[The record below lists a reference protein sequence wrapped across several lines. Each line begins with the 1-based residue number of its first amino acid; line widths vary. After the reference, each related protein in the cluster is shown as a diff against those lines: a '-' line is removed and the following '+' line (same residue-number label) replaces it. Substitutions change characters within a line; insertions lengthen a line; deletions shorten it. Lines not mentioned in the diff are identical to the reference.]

1 MTTIT
6 ALQMARETVY
16 AFIGADDPEAEG
28 ITTRRI
34 MRALNRLDDHGDED
48 DKALVIRAFRS
59 APGLTNYDG
68 EGNWCGP
75 IANENG
81 WTA

>member
-6 ALQMARETVY
+6 ALKTARETVR
-16 AFIGADDPEAEG
+16 AFIDADDPEAEG

-34 MRALNRLDDHGDED
+34 MRALTRLDSDGSED
-48 DKALVIRAFRS
+48 DQALVIRAFRN
-59 APGLTNYDG
+59 APGLTNYDAD
-68 EGNWCGP
+68 GNWIGP
-75 IANENG
+75 VANENG